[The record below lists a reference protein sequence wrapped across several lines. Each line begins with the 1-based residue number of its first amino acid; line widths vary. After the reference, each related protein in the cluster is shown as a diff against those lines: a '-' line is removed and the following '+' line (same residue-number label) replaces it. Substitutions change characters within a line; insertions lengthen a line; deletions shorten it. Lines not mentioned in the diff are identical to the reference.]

1 MRRFSRFLPRSRAR
15 AINNLKGLS
24 GIIYVKRHGTP
35 VFYGS
40 IKTLYDKFIRW
51 SRMGIFA
58 KTLCMLAQPGVQGD
72 TLMMDSTFLK
82 MDRTAAS
89 PRQKRIVR
97 GHRTPERRPVVQVA
111 QAR

>member
-1 MRRFSRFLPRSRAR
+1 MRRFSRFLPRSRTR
-15 AINNLKGLS
+15 AIYNPKGLS
-24 GIIYVKRHGTP
+24 GIIYVKRNGTP
-35 VFYGS
+35 AFYGS
-40 IKTLYDKFIRW
+40 YKTLYDRFTCW

-72 TLMMDSTFLK
+72 TLMMGSTFLK
-82 MDRTAAS
+82 AERTEAS